1 MLTLLLVVFPLHAA
15 DADADALLA
24 LHNDWRAAAGVPLLA
39 WDGELAQ
46 EAQARAEALQGGPL
60 TTDPDA
66 VGVLVGMLRVVGEN
80 VSAGPAPLGAARRW
94 ESESPLAPC
103 APAVEATG
111 EADEDA
117 GGGCSHHATAV
128 APYAL
133 RLGCGW
139 SEPVLVCRYATP

>member
-39 WDGELAQ
+39 WDGALAQ
-46 EAQARAEALQGGPL
+46 EAQARAEALQSGPL

-66 VGVLVGMLRVVGEN
+66 IGALVGVLRVVGEN

-94 ESESPLAPC
+94 ESESPTAPC
-103 APAVEATG
+103 APAAEATG
-111 EADEDA
+111 DE